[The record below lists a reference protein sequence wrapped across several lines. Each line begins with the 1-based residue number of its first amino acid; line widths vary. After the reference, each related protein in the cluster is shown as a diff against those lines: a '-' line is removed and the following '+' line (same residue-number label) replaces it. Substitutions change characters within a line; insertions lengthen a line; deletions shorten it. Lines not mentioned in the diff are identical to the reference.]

1 MNAALPRSVAV
12 PPSPGLSWSVPSADR
27 VSAAQWEAL
36 AHPGWPQRPAP
47 VPAELHW
54 VEENHRCNALLWA
67 CQEQAGRAGS
77 REALLALQQTIE
89 DSNRQRNEAI
99 EALDASLCE
108 ALRDHPC
115 REGALPPAETVGAL
129 VDRLSIN
136 ALKIYHHGLLLQR
149 PDACESQLG
158 CCADKLA
165 QLRMQ
170 RARLMQELD
179 AMLRCIL
186 EGELSHCFDRR
197 FHAWRDPVL
206 DPCLQCS
213 PLAS

>member
-1 MNAALPRSVAV
+1 MNAALPRPVAA
-12 PPSPGLSWSVPSADR
+12 PPQPGPSWALNADH
-27 VSAAQWEAL
+27 VSAAHWEAL
-36 AHPGWPQRPAP
+36 GRPGWPQRPAP
-47 VPAELHW
+47 APSGLHW
-54 VEENHRCNALLWA
+54 VVENHRCNALLWA
-67 CQEQAGRAGS
+67 GQEQAGRAGD
-77 REALLALQQTIE
+77 REATLAFQQAIE
-89 DSNRQRNEAI
+89 AWNRKCNEAI

-108 ALRDHPC
+108 SLQGRPC

-149 PDACESQLG
+149 PDASEAQLG
-158 CCADKLA
+158 GCADKLA

-170 RARLMQELD
+170 RARLMHELD
-179 AMLRCIL
+179 QMLRCIR

-206 DPCLQCS
+206 DPCLHCA
-213 PLAS
+213 PLAH